1 METSAVSLKI
11 HGRVQGVYYRASTKL
26 KAQNLGLVGWVKNSM
41 DGTVESHAEGS
52 IKKLESFI
60 DWCHQGPPEA
70 AVSLVES
77 NWVLP
82 KGYQEFS
89 IK

>member
-1 METSAVSLKI
+1 
-11 HGRVQGVYYRASTKL
+11 
-26 KAQNLGLVGWVKNSM
+26 M